1 MLLALHYFFSDEKPP
16 SPKLN
21 STLQGVSACPG
32 ERHQFVCTL
41 YSHSIV
47 WRSDE
52 YIGDHMMEIS
62 SSLQIGTPLHDS
74 RNIETYAVLE
84 RAEQVNGGLQ
94 LTSMLTVVILPSLR
108 EQNHTVTCL
117 NRDLGTQQ
125 SMTFQ
130 ISGT

>member
-1 MLLALHYFFSDEKPP
+1 
-16 SPKLN
+16 
-21 STLQGVSACPG
+21 
-32 ERHQFVCTL
+32 
-41 YSHSIV
+41 
-47 WRSDE
+47 
-52 YIGDHMMEIS
+52 MMEIS

-74 RNIETYAVLE
+74 RNTETYAVLE

>member
-1 MLLALHYFFSDEKPP
+1 M
-16 SPKLN
+16 
-21 STLQGVSACPG
+21 SACPG
-32 ERHQFVCTL
+32 DRHQFVCTAL

-52 YIGDHMMEIS
+52 YIGDHIIEIS
-62 SSLQIGTPLHDS
+62 SSSPIGTPLHDS
-74 RNIETYAVLE
+74 GNTSTYTVLDG
-84 RAEQVNGGLQ
+84 AEQVNGGLQ

-125 SMTFQ
+125 SVTFQ
-130 ISGT
+130 IAGT